1 MKKGIQESRTK
12 VPRGTATHLPEGAS
26 LRRYARE
33 TLLST
38 FFRWGYKEVVT
49 PVFEYLDVLSEGLS
63 SGLLEKSYKFVD
75 RESGKIMLL
84 RPDITPQVARMV
96 AGIFAG
102 EPKPL
107 RLCYYGNIFRYE
119 ESHAG
124 REREM
129 FQVGCELVGTR
140 SLEADAEIIAVASEA
155 IKKIGIEDFKIV
167 IGQIGYLHGIM
178 TYLRDSLN
186 NGLSSDSERV
196 LMEAIGKKDADLID
210 SVLDISGVAETVKR
224 DILQI
229 PNLFGKE
236 EVFDRALRIANN
248 QDSLGAIKNLR
259 EVYSILCL
267 YGLKDY
273 ILFDLC
279 DIRGID
285 YYSGLFFEIFS
296 PGISY
301 PIGRGGRYDN
311 LIGRFGYDCPS
322 TGFAIDIE
330 SIIVSMERKREPL
343 IGTGINFLIA
353 GSIEDKREAIE
364 LARRLREEGYRVV
377 MDTGLKDV
385 DASFEFARENNI
397 EKVLVIAG
405 KRAKQFTVIDVKT
418 GKRAG
423 VSKDRI
429 GIKGNGNI

>member
-1 MKKGIQESRTK
+1 MKKGVHESKTE

-38 FFRWGYKEVVT
+38 FFRWGYREVVT

-63 SGLLEKSYKFVD
+63 GGLLEKSYKFVD

-96 AGIFAG
+96 AGIFAD

-107 RLCYYGNIFRYE
+107 RFCYHGNIFRYE

-124 REREM
+124 REREI
-129 FQVGCELVGTR
+129 FQVGCELVGTS
-140 SLEADAEIIAVASEA
+140 SLEADAEIIAVASEG
-155 IKKIGIEDFKIV
+155 IRRIGIEDFKIV
-167 IGQIGYLHGIM
+167 IGQIGYLHGIIA
-178 TYLRDSLN
+178 YLKSTLT
-186 NGLSSDSERV
+186 NGLSTDHERL
-196 LMEAIGKKDADLID
+196 LMEAISKKDVDLIG
-210 SVLDISGVAETVKR
+210 SVLDISGVSERVKR
-224 DILQI
+224 NILQI
-229 PNLFGKE
+229 PSLFGRE
-236 EVFDRALRIANN
+236 EVFHRALQIADNRESI
-248 QDSLGAIKNLR
+248 DAIENLR

-267 YGLKDY
+267 YDLEDY

-285 YYSGLFFEIFS
+285 YYTGLFFEIFS

-322 TGFAIDIE
+322 TGFAIDVE
-330 SIIVSMERKREPL
+330 SIILSMERKGGHL
-343 IGTGINFLIA
+343 VDTGIDFLIA
-353 GSIEDKREAIE
+353 GGTKDKRRTIE
-364 LARRLREEGYRVV
+364 LARRLREKGYSVI

-385 DASFEFARENNI
+385 ESSIEFALKKDV
-397 EKVLVIAG
+397 EKVLVIEDDRGRKA
-405 KRAKQFTVIDVKT
+405 TLIDVKT
-418 GKRAG
+418 GKRSE
-423 VSKDRI
+423 VYKDKI
-429 GIKGNGNI
+429 GMRERK